1 MGDRVD
7 IRTILAAWGRSKALS
22 DSSHLYYPSVSPY
35 CKDMRSTGRWS
46 SKLPNIKEENH
57 LFVDSQVSELKTRG
71 DRRHSAIVLCY
82 VYGARDID
90 IAKELKCSKASAREA
105 RIAGENWLDAKVEID
120 QDSL

>member
-1 MGDRVD
+1 LTYELSSPPGGEAKPSLIQVTCT
-7 IRTILAAWGRSKALS
+7 IRA
-22 DSSHLYYPSVSPY
+22 YPRIAKT
-35 CKDMRSTGRWS
+35 CDTTGRWS

-57 LFVDSQVSELKTRG
+57 LLVDRSVSELKTRG